1 MNTPGRERAT
11 PSRPLTYLEAHLAV
25 KAARGKA
32 SDYPCAE
39 CGDPARDWAY
49 QHEGEPEAFSET
61 GAPYSTDVNAYAPM
75 CRGCHVRYD
84 NDRTPEVRE
93 ARVRGSRASAAA
105 LAERRRADTP
115 EGARLRETSRENAR
129 SWAAKT
135 KLRRATDP
143 EFDAEQHARLS
154 AQGRLHAAS
163 TLGKAWSKPGPRG
176 STKTNQMRRCCVTCG
191 MTSTPGPMAL
201 HLSKTGHKEA
211 TDA

>member
-75 CRGCHVRYD
+75 CRGCHLRLDYAHG
-84 NDRTPEVRE
+84 T
-93 ARVRGSRASAAA
+93 VRGFATFWPTATEEYREKHNAIATENAVKAREGLRAK
-105 LAERRRADTP
+105 LADP
-115 EGARLRETSRENAR
+115 IEGARIR
-129 SWAAKT
+129 AAQ
-135 KLRRATDP
+135 RAG
-143 EFDAEQHARLS
+143 LS
-154 AQGRLHAAS
+154 QSQTR
-163 TLGKAWSKPGPRG
+163 
-176 STKTNQMRRCCVTCG
+176 RRCSECARESNAG
-191 MTSTPGPMAL
+191 GLARHQQS
-201 HLSKTGHKEA
+201 SGHEGWE
-211 TDA
+211 TL